1 MVLFVVRNTF
11 KDGCSMLF
19 LLRFCAIF
27 PARAWAARHW
37 RWAASLRWA
46 GLGLLLLPLA
56 LAACGGDTP
65 PPSGNTPL
73 NQLHWCD
80 KPTQL
85 FQDGSQSPPATLTE
99 WPKVQPQLNF
109 TVYLPA
115 TLPDGSCLVSAH
127 ALVNDKVLGSSF
139 SVSYL
144 MPGGVPL
151 AFSETALSEQSAS
164 AFQCSPDASNKG
176 TFDCLGA
183 KDKTNIVMVSRA
195 EQKTLETLFNGL
207 QANVDWQPK
216 K

>member
-1 MVLFVVRNTF
+1 MF
-11 KDGCSMLF
+11 KDGFSMLF
-19 LLRFCAIF
+19 LLRFCALF
-27 PARAWAARHW
+27 LGRVRDARAWRGAAP
-37 RWAASLRWA
+37 LRWV
-46 GLGLLLLPLA
+46 GLGLFLLPLL

-65 PPSGNTPL
+65 APSNGTAL

-85 FQDGSQSPPATLTE
+85 FQDGSQSPPTALAD
-99 WPKVQPQLNF
+99 WSKVKGQLNF

-115 TLPDGSCLVSAH
+115 TLSDGSCLVSAH

-151 AFSETALSEQSAS
+151 AFSETALSSTQSSS
-164 AFQCSPDASNKG
+164 AFQCAPDASNKG

-183 KDKTNIVMVSRA
+183 KDKTNIVMVSKA
-195 EQKTLETLFNGL
+195 EQKDLETLFNKL
-207 QANVDWQPK
+207 QPNVDWQPK

>member
-1 MVLFVVRNTF
+1 
-11 KDGCSMLF
+11 MLF
-19 LLRFCAIF
+19 LLRFCARF
-27 PARAWAARHW
+27 PARPIAARGW
-37 RWAASLRWA
+37 RGAAPLRWV
-46 GLGLLLLPLA
+46 GLGVFLLPLL

-65 PPSGNTPL
+65 TQPNNGTVL

-85 FQDGSQSPPATLTE
+85 FQDGSQTPPAALTD
-99 WPKVQPQLNF
+99 WSKVKGQLNF
-109 TVYLPA
+109 TIYLPA
-115 TLPDGSCLVSAH
+115 TLSDGSCLVSAH

-151 AFSETALSEQSAS
+151 AFSETAISSTQSAS
-164 AFQCSPDASNKG
+164 TFQCSPDASNKG

-183 KDKTNIVMVSRA
+183 KDKTNIVIVSKA
-195 EQKTLETLFNGL
+195 EQKDLTALFNKL
-207 QANVDWQPK
+207 QPNVDWQPK